1 MSPWLSCLHFA
12 YISCMWQNKLDFCF
26 CLCFC
31 YAFSM
36 VLESFSA
43 PYNDRMQIFTK
54 TKDRRAQ
61 PVVKY
66 KKSIW
71 DCVNISGRLSPFA
84 RQIQDFPE
92 GANLKRG
99 YQTII
104 QPNFSNNCM
113 KMEKFG
119 ERGKHMFKIILCKSA
134 TVLCLPMFIFSRAVA
149 LIFNWK
155 YFGDWSLVWT
165 TCGWHADDLQMT
177 CRWPTDDT
185 RVRFRMRFHWWMTYV
200 IQNVIW
206 TLAWVAQFHAV
217 LHLVSSA
224 CHPQSKE
231 LG

>member
-71 DCVNISGRLSPFA
+71 HCVNISGRLSPFA

-119 ERGKHMFKIILCKSA
+119 KRGKHMFKIILCKSA
-134 TVLCLPMFIFSRAVA
+134 TVLCLPMFIFTLYGCLYQLMPFVLVHVFACTQFPLLLFVSFTPACA
-149 LIFNWK
+149 LFISTSLYLHTNK
-155 YFGDWSLVWT
+155 YFGPISFIVCFMSISWS
-165 TCGWHADDLQMT
+165 TC
-177 CRWPTDDT
+177 
-185 RVRFRMRFHWWMTYV
+185 
-200 IQNVIW
+200 
-206 TLAWVAQFHAV
+206 TL
-217 LHLVSSA
+217 
-224 CHPQSKE
+224 C
-231 LG
+231 